1 MRKCNQVF
9 NDSSKKQS
17 LKAFSIQMTLATHS
31 KNSYQNHPSEQALAQ
46 QFGNRGARIITVTSV
61 FNSRK
66 ATAAC
71 QLEASVVLIH
81 HSIAAGKPMPKFT
94 SENPYNPAFL
104 YSLLAGFNKKVFVF
118 PARQERIC
126 LLPGERQVLPPP
138 SSLLLPL
145 PPVSALT
152 SQLQNQEHTNNGRL
166 LLPSWTMGTH
176 GRWHQTPPHNRGA
189 PSLSL
194 QAQAPRSLALPPGS
208 RRARIALLL
217 GTEPRAR
224 AGSAAGLSARSA
236 LTPLAAAG

>member
-1 MRKCNQVF
+1 
-9 NDSSKKQS
+9 
-17 LKAFSIQMTLATHS
+17 MTLATHS
-31 KNSYQNHPSEQALAQ
+31 KNYYQHHPSEQALAQ

-71 QLEASVVLIH
+71 QLEVSVVLIH

-104 YSLLAGFNKKVFVF
+104 YSLLTGFNKKVFVF

-126 LLPGERQVLPPP
+126 LLPGERQALPPP
-138 SSLLLPL
+138 SSLPLPL

-152 SQLQNQEHTNNGRL
+152 SQLQNQEHTNDGRL
-166 LLPSWTMGTH
+166 LLPSRTMGTH

-194 QAQAPRSLALPPGS
+194 QAPAPAGAGSSLAGAAARQPQGPHRAPAGHRAPGTG
-208 RRARIALLL
+208 RQRC
-217 GTEPRAR
+217 GTLRPLCPHP
-224 AGSAAGLSARSA
+224 GP
-236 LTPLAAAG
+236 PLAAAG